1 MVAGII
7 YKRYGVYQAYTERLI
22 KKYQPPYRKIG
33 TMLSKQVI
41 PCADAPQQSC
51 TPLAYYTKLA
61 NLIINYC
68 KPILEQDVN
77 QIRLT

>member
-1 MVAGII
+1 
-7 YKRYGVYQAYTERLI
+7 
-22 KKYQPPYRKIG
+22 
-33 TMLSKQVI
+33 MLSEQAI